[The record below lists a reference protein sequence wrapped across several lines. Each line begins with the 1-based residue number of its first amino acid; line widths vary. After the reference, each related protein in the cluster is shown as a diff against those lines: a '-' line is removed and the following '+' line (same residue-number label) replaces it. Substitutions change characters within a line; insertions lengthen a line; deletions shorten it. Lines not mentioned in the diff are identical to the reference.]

1 MKRTFAVLVLG
12 LLAMSGARA
21 DVAPP
26 KGFKRV
32 TLDNKITT
40 DKEYPDYVFFTV
52 IGGGKAAFGG
62 KNPLGAAEGVTQVKL
77 DPKTP
82 IVIPGAGRGAGIGRQ
97 GHLVATPKDAAK
109 AYGSE
114 KEFLAAVRNGK
125 VEGMIR
131 AKPLLDAITTVK
143 DTDTRTTVVQEFK
156 LEKIDE
162 KDGIV
167 LTRVKEGEPEKPEKK
182 DGEKKEEEELDP
194 ATALAPRGGM
204 WVAGLSA
211 SLAVVLAGLWLAS
224 RSRRG

>member
-1 MKRTFAVLVLG
+1 MKRTVAVLVLG
-12 LLAMSGARA
+12 LLVAAVARA

-26 KGFKRV
+26 KGMKRV
-32 TLDNKITT
+32 TLDHKITT
-40 DKEYPDYVFFTV
+40 EKEFPDYIFFTV
-52 IGGGKAAFGG
+52 IGGGRAGFGG

-82 IVIPGAGRGAGIGRQ
+82 IVIPGASRNPGIGRQ

-131 AKPLLDAITTVK
+131 AKTLLDSITVVK
-143 DTDTRTTVVQEFK
+143 DTDTRTTVVQEYK
-156 LEKIDE
+156 LEKIDA
-162 KDGIV
+162 KDGMV
-167 LTRVKEGEPEKPEKK
+167 LTRVKEGEAEKK
-182 DGEKKEEEELDP
+182 DGGKQEEEELDP
-194 ATALAPRGGM
+194 QTAFAPRGGV

-211 SLAVVLAGLWLAS
+211 SLAVILGGLWVVRRNR
-224 RSRRG
+224 RSDL